1 MDPSFL
7 PTVNAGLNGI
17 AMVLLVLGR
26 RAIRRGAVEL
36 HRRLMLSAFG
46 VSGLFLV
53 LYVLHKASKGF
64 VNTPYGGEGAAR
76 TIYLAILFSHLT
88 LAMAVPVLAIV
99 LIRFGLRQELHR
111 HRRLARW
118 AWPIWMYVSITGV
131 VIYLMLYPFNPQ
143 GV

>member
-7 PTVNAGLNGI
+7 PTVNAGLNSI
-17 AMVLLVLGR
+17 AAVLLLLGR
-26 RAIRRGAVEL
+26 RAIRRGAVDL

-46 VSGLFLV
+46 VSSLFLV
-53 LYVLHKASKGF
+53 FYVLHKASKGF

-76 TIYLAILFSHLT
+76 TFYLAVLFSHLT
-88 LAMAVPVLAIV
+88 LAMLVPVLAIA
-99 LIRFGLRQELHR
+99 LIRFGLRQEIGR

-118 AWPIWMYVSITGV
+118 AWPIWMYVSVTGV
-131 VIYLMLYPFNPQ
+131 VIYLMLYPFNPA